1 MTLTPKGQAQTSAGQ
16 SQYQPPSTGIFRLMP
31 ASWVPYAEL
40 MRLDRPAG
48 FFAFY
53 WHYLIGMSFAAA
65 ILPSVSLRALVEAA
79 IYQIV
84 WVIILRGAVC
94 TVNDNFDQEF
104 DRQVARTRWR
114 PIARGA
120 VSTMQANLFAAA
132 QVALLAGMA
141 LRCPLQQAAGLT
153 AVPLYASLT
162 TLILSVYPLGKRVTD
177 MPQMILGVGFA
188 AAIPFS
194 AALLG
199 LDLFPVSP
207 FALLQ
212 GQGGADSRLAAASLS
227 LCVASGLWT
236 VIFDTVYAHQD
247 RADDIKAGVRSL
259 AVRLGD
265 HTKPA
270 LAVLA
275 AAQIALLVFTGVQSQ
290 FSAVYFVA
298 SCGGEALALATML
311 VVVDLSKPASCAW
324 WFGKGTAIVG
334 IILLSGLVGEYL
346 LK

>member
-1 MTLTPKGQAQTSAGQ
+1 MASTTKGQAPSSTGQ
-16 SQYQPPSTGIFRLMP
+16 SQYQPPSTGIFSVMP

-65 ILPSVSLRALVEAA
+65 ILPSVTLRALAEAA

-120 VSTMQANLFAAA
+120 VSTTQANLFAAA
-132 QVALLAGMA
+132 QVAILAVMA
-141 LRCPLQQAAGLT
+141 LRCPLQQAAGLS

-162 TLILSVYPLGKRVTD
+162 TVILSVYPLGKRVTD

-207 FALLQ
+207 FNLHPET
-212 GQGGADSRLAAASLS
+212 ADARLAAASLG
-227 LCVASGLWT
+227 LCVASGIWT

-275 AAQIALLVFTGVQSQ
+275 VAQIGLLVFTGVQSR
-290 FSAVYFVA
+290 FSSVYFVG
-298 SCGGEALALATML
+298 SCGAEALALATML
-311 VVVDLSKPASCAW
+311 VVVDLSKAASCAW

-334 IILLSGLVGEYL
+334 VILLSGLVGEYL